1 MKKKDNIA
9 KMLLEGKN
17 CENCLARDLCID
29 YKNGEVVCSHW
40 EEISASKILK
50 ILEEVGQSVK
60 I

>member
-1 MKKKDNIA
+1 MNKSEEA
-9 KMLLEGKN
+9 KLLLEGKN
-17 CENCLARDLCID
+17 CENCLTRDLCID
-29 YKNGEVVCSHW
+29 YKNGEVVCFHW